1 MTDAWFSPEASR
13 SLAFLSLLAIAA
25 AFEPLAKQG
34 RGRAIVMAIFGACI
48 ALGVALLAVAGLA
61 VIAGQPAHVIRSLML
76 SGVVVTIPFAAGFRE
91 MQRVYREAEVRKTVA
106 ADL

>member
-13 SLAFLSLLAIAA
+13 VFAFLSLLAVMA

-34 RGRAIVMAIFGACI
+34 RGRAIVMAIFGGCI
-48 ALGVALLAVAGLA
+48 ALGAVLLAAAALA
-61 VIAGQPAHVIRSLML
+61 AMAGQPAHVIRALVL
-76 SGVVVTIPFAAGFRE
+76 SGMVVTIPFIAGFKE
-91 MQRVYREAEVRKTVA
+91 MQRAYREAEVRKTVA